1 MPFIFCIAS
10 FKCKF
15 KSISF
20 VCGIIEMAHGVF
32 GSSCTFMYFVL
43 TRTVELLLQDADSVI
58 LTSVLDS
65 SVVYQHL
72 PLWAN

>member
-1 MPFIFCIAS
+1 
-10 FKCKF
+10 
-15 KSISF
+15 
-20 VCGIIEMAHGVF
+20 MAHGVF

>member
-10 FKCKF
+10 SKCKF

-20 VCGIIEMAHGVF
+20 ACGIIEMARGVF
-32 GSSCTFMYFVL
+32 GSSCTCMHFVL
-43 TRTVELLLQDADSVI
+43 TSTVELLLWDADSVI
-58 LTSVLDS
+58 LTSILDS

-72 PLWAN
+72 PLLAS